1 MVPLSLQEI
10 RAKQGTNQIMKA
22 VKTKRKTSA
31 EAIRVDRRPILE
43 TMFAPRSVAVI
54 GASETPGS
62 VGYALMENL
71 QSFNGHVF
79 PINPNRLTIL
89 GQKAFP
95 KIREVREGIDLAV
108 IATPAATVP
117 GIVGE
122 CAAAG
127 VKGAVI
133 ISAGFKECG
142 PAGAELEQQI
152 LARRGKMRIIG
163 PNCVGVMLPHI
174 GLNATF
180 AKPVALPGNI
190 GFISQSGA
198 LCTAILDWS
207 MSIQLGFSAFI
218 SIGSMADV
226 NWGDLIYHLGDA
238 PHTRSILLYMES
250 VGDARSFLSAAREV
264 ALAKPIIVIKVGRTE
279 AAAKAAASHTGALTG
294 SDDVLD
300 AAFRR
305 VGVLRV
311 DTIAELFDLAELLGK
326 QPRPAGPRLAIVTNG
341 GGPGVLATDALI
353 ECGGKLAEL
362 SPQSFDALNKLL
374 PPHWSRGNPVDIL
387 GEADAQRYE
396 RAVEIVACDENNDG
410 LLAILAP
417 QAMTESSATAER
429 LRSFGKLKTKP
440 FLASWIGGEGVAA
453 GVAILDGA
461 NIPTFEYPDA
471 AARAFCAML
480 RYSRNLD
487 ALYETPAL
495 STGADIKT
503 KQAEKIVRRTCDAG
517 RTLLT
522 EFESKHLLATYGI
535 PVVKTRVAKSE
546 REAVDLAQKIGG
558 AVVLKVHSE
567 TITHK
572 SDVDGV
578 KLNLHGATA
587 VRRAYHEIEKSVRE
601 HGGSNAFSGVTV
613 QPMITSDGYE
623 LILGSS
629 IDPQFGPVLL
639 FGAGGYFVEVF
650 KDRALGLPPL
660 NRTLARRL
668 MERTQI
674 YSALKKG
681 FRGRGAID
689 LAGLEELLVRFSQLV
704 IEQRW
709 IKEIDINPLLVEA
722 KQITAL
728 DARVLLHDSAT
739 NEDDLPGLAIRPYP
753 VEYVTTQKIGGVK
766 VTIRPIRPED
776 EPLMVEFHQTL
787 SDRSV
792 YLRYFGILSLQK
804 RIMHERL
811 RRACFIDYDR
821 EIALVAD
828 LKNRDGTH
836 QILGVGRLIKEHG
849 TEEAEFA
856 ILISD
861 PWQGKGLGSELLRL
875 LVQIGRKERLQ
886 RIIGHISAENITMK
900 TVSEEVGFD
909 LHFDE
914 ADNEWFAA
922 INL

>member
-1 MVPLSLQEI
+1 MNS
-10 RAKQGTNQIMKA
+10 A
-22 VKTKRKTSA
+22 TKRTNTSA
-31 EAIRVDRRPILE
+31 EAVASEHRPILSA
-43 TMFAPRSVAVI
+43 MLAPKAVALI
-54 GASETPGS
+54 GASEKPDS
-62 VGYALMENL
+62 VGRALLENL
-71 QSFNGHVF
+71 QSFRDCVF
-79 PINPNRLTIL
+79 PINPSHATLL

-95 KIREVREGIDLAV
+95 TIRDTPREVDLAV

-117 GIVGE
+117 GVVAE

-142 PAGAELEQQI
+142 PAGAELEKQI
-152 LARRGKMRIIG
+152 LDGRGKMRIIG

-180 AKPVALPGNI
+180 AKSLALPGNI

-207 MSIQLGFSAFI
+207 RSIQLGFSAFI

-226 NWGDLIYHLGDA
+226 NWGDLIDYLGDD

-264 ALAKPIIVIKVGRTE
+264 ALNKPIIVIKVGRSG

-311 DTIAELFDLAELLGK
+311 NTIEELFSLAELLGK
-326 QPRPAGPRLAIVTNG
+326 QRRPAGPRLAIVTNG

-353 ECGGKLAEL
+353 ESGGKLADL
-362 SPQSFDALNKLL
+362 SGNTFDELNKLL
-374 PPHWSRGNPVDIL
+374 PPHWSRGNPIDIL
-387 GEADAQRYE
+387 GDASPKTYAK
-396 RAVEIVACDENNDG
+396 AVEIVARAENNDG
-410 LLAILAP
+410 LLVILSP
-417 QAMTESSATAER
+417 QAVTEPTETARR
-429 LRSFGKLKTKP
+429 LRPFAKLQSKP
-440 FLASWIGGEGVAA
+440 ILASWIGGVGVRP
-453 GVAILDGA
+453 GVEILDRAG
-461 NIPTFEYPDA
+461 IPTFEYPDA
-471 AARAFCAML
+471 AARAFCSMW
-480 RYSRNLD
+480 RYSHNLD

-495 STGADIKT
+495 AATAEIDRSH
-503 KQAEKIVRRTCDAG
+503 AEKIINRARKTQ

-522 EFESKHLLATYGI
+522 EIESKQVLAAYGI
-535 PVVKTRVAKSE
+535 PTVETKIAKNE
-546 REAVDLAQKIGG
+546 EQAVELAKRIGG
-558 AVVLKVHSE
+558 PVVLKIYSE

-572 SDVDGV
+572 SDVGGV
-578 KLNLHGATA
+578 KLNLRGAAA
-587 VRRAYHEIEKSVRE
+587 VRRAYREIRRSCRASVSDAN
-601 HGGSNAFSGVTV
+601 HKTAFYRSALQTFLGVTV
-613 QPMITSDGYE
+613 QPMIPQSWDGYE

-639 FGAGGYFVEVF
+639 FGTGGYFVEVF

-660 NRTLARRL
+660 NPTLARRL

-674 YSALKKG
+674 YGALKKG
-681 FRGRGAID
+681 FRGRGPID
-689 LAGLEELLVRFSQLV
+689 VTALEELLVRFSQLV

-709 IKEIDINPLLVEA
+709 IKEIDINPLVVSS
-722 KQITAL
+722 KHIVAL
-728 DARVLLHDSAT
+728 DARVLLHDPHTREA
-739 NEDDLPGLAIRPYP
+739 DLPRSPIRPYP
-753 VEYVTTQKIGGVK
+753 AEYVTTRKIGGVK

-776 EPLMVEFHQTL
+776 EPLLVKFHKTL

-792 YLRYFGILSLQK
+792 YLRYFGFVSLEK

-811 RRACFIDYDR
+811 RQVCFIDYDR

-836 QILGVGRLIKEHG
+836 QILGVGRLIKEHE
-849 TEEAEFA
+849 TDEAEFA
-856 ILISD
+856 VLVSD
-861 PWQGKGLGSELLRL
+861 AWQGKGFGSELLKL
-875 LVQIGRKERLQ
+875 LVQIGRKERLR
-886 RIIGHISAENITMK
+886 RITGHISPENTTMK
-900 TVSEEVGFD
+900 TVSEQVGFK
-909 LHFDE
+909 LRFDRK
-914 ADNEWFAA
+914 ANEWLAQIA
-922 INL
+922 L